1 MACTHT
7 AARSVLRAFAGA
19 HCYDRNATLIHS
31 ARLRTTTSHM
41 TSIHGPKADGTHLVE
56 FGRPEAE
63 VLAISV
69 PRGSDPTL
77 PGTDAIVPDMEA
89 D

>member
-1 MACTHT
+1 
-7 AARSVLRAFAGA
+7 
-19 HCYDRNATLIHS
+19 
-31 ARLRTTTSHM
+31 M